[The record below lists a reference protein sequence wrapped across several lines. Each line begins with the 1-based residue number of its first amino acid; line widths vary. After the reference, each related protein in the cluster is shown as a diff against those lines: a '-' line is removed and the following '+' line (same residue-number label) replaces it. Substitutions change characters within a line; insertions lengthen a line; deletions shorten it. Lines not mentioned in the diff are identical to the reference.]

1 MDELPPPNS
10 DQVPSAGAPAPAPA
24 PGPAQGE
31 SVLPGWLEAL
41 LETKATAAFLVAVGL
56 IFLLEW
62 LDPGTQTLRLPFA
75 PDVYVKFGGFD
86 HATMMEQGQY
96 WRFVS
101 ALFVPRW
108 GIDAFI
114 YLFLFFQMG
123 PELEKILG
131 TFRFCVLYLVAGATG
146 VAVGALVDPS
156 GGTYGTILVV
166 YALLGGVPGTIL
178 GVTGSLSKTLGN
190 PGARGAMFHL
200 IFWLVL
206 GYFVRFGSFAGSVTT
221 AVSAMAL
228 GAALGGW
235 RRNPAV
241 AVAKAAIPLVFGLAC
256 MGAVVNNMRWLNGG
270 LVSRDGIRPGGRSS
284 APSDPVVADPART
297 TPEDVRTS
305 EGASAAEPY
314 LDRIGSGLDKYGS
327 LPTGEGLSDSDYAAV
342 GGWLF
347 ELEAAIRDPDTLI
360 LSELD
365 GLRVRCLVLLGRHD
379 EAVVLGD
386 EYLSSMPSPQAR
398 ALVGVAYFFK
408 AGRSEGEAAQKAER
422 YLASALL
429 ERGLDV
435 ELPEARYFYGVLL
448 YQSHQDAESARE
460 FEKYLA
466 LVGTDESGQ
475 PDYRAPLVRQAK
487 IQLDR

>member
-1 MDELPPPNS
+1 MDDPLPPPS
-10 DQVPSAGAPAPAPA
+10 TDSVPSPGSPAPTAA
-24 PGPAQGE
+24 PGQSG
-31 SVLPGWLEAL
+31 LPGWLEAL
-41 LETKATAAFLVAVGL
+41 LAAKATTAFLIAVGL
-56 IFLLEW
+56 IFFLEW
-62 LDPGTQTLRLPFA
+62 RDPGTQTLRLPFA
-75 PDVYVKFGGFD
+75 PEVYVKFGGYD
-86 HATMMEQGQY
+86 YATMMEKGQY
-96 WRFVS
+96 WRFMS

-200 IFWLVL
+200 LFWLVL

-221 AVSAMAL
+221 AVTAMAL

-235 RRNPAV
+235 RRNPGA
-241 AVAKAAIPLVFGLAC
+241 AVAKAVIPLAFGLAC
-256 MGAVVNNMRWLNGG
+256 MGAVINNMRWLDGG
-270 LVSRDGIRPGGRSS
+270 LVSRDGIRPGGRTSN
-284 APSDPVVADPART
+284 PNTPTEIEQPTV
-297 TPEDVRTS
+297 TPEGVRKS

-314 LDRIGSGLDKYGS
+314 LERIGSGLDRYGP
-327 LPTGEGLSDSDYAAV
+327 LPTGEGLSDDDYDAV
-342 GGWLF
+342 RGWLL

-365 GLRVRCLVLLGRHD
+365 GLRVRCLVLLARHD

-386 EYLSSMPSPQAR
+386 EFLSAMPSPQAR

-408 AGRSEGEAAQKAER
+408 AGQSEGAAAQKAER
-422 YLASALL
+422 YLSSALL

-448 YQSHQDAESARE
+448 YQAHQDAESLRE

-466 LVGTDESGQ
+466 LVGSDESSQ
-475 PDYRAPLVRQAK
+475 PAFRAPLVRQAK